1 MKSKLYFDCLQ
12 LCSGH
17 FLCKIIPNNW
27 NDLTEEQQIEFIEEN
42 TWEPLAHEEGEVII
56 NHIKDAADVTYD
68 FIHSFVDVSIGATN

>member
-17 FLCKIIPNNW
+17 FLCEIIPSNW

-42 TWEPLAHEEGEVII
+42 AWEPMTL
-56 NHIKDAADVTYD
+56 
-68 FIHSFVDVSIGATN
+68 FIAL